1 MVDRV
6 GNARQALSVNIS
18 QRRPA
23 KFLASSALSIP
34 ALSDAFSL
42 GWEKM
47 RVRLPPMH
55 RRSSFPFLFL
65 LVSVFLVRGVCSAS
79 PIQERADRFLELT
92 NAGYQALS
100 RVNSEAQWL
109 AVTDVTPGH
118 DAAVEAT
125 GKAYAA
131 FNGNP
136 AIITEARDL
145 LTHEK
150 ELTPLSVRQLKQLLL
165 NAAEGPM
172 TNPDLVS
179 KRVEAETKQA
189 SILNSFEFKLN
200 GKTVTANDIDN
211 LLEKSTDLAERKAVW
226 EASKQSGP
234 ALKPN
239 LVILRDLRNGV
250 AKEMKY
256 PDYFTL
262 QVSNYGMTTDEML
275 KMLDNWMATRRPFYL
290 QLHTWAKYKLAEKYH
305 QPVPRKIPAHWITN
319 RWGQEWPG
327 LVEAANIDKYFEGR
341 KPEWIIKT
349 AEQFYTGLGF
359 SPLPQ
364 SFWEKS
370 DLYPLPPDSKR
381 KKNTH
386 ASCWHVDLE
395 NDIRS
400 LQSIEPNA
408 RWFFTAHHE
417 LGHGYYF
424 KAYTRPEV
432 PYLLR
437 LGAAPGFHEGVGELI
452 ALASSQVPY
461 LQSRGVLPL
470 EFDADKTA
478 FLLDDALAR
487 SVPFIY
493 FSCGVMP
500 HWEADIYARN
510 LPPDQWNARW
520 WKYVGD
526 MQGVEPP
533 SPRDEHFCD
542 AATKTHIN
550 DTPCYYY
557 SYAFATVF
565 KFQLHD
571 SIARQILHQP
581 PQSCDYADNKEVGK
595 WLENILKKGST
606 EDWRKVLKEATGED
620 ISTRAM
626 AEYFKPLQ
634 TWLEEQNKGRQI
646 GWE

>member
-1 MVDRV
+1 
-6 GNARQALSVNIS
+6 
-18 QRRPA
+18 
-23 KFLASSALSIP
+23 
-34 ALSDAFSL
+34 
-42 GWEKM
+42 
-47 RVRLPPMH
+47 MH

-65 LVSVFLVRGVCSAS
+65 LVFLFLLRGPCAAS
-79 PIQERADRFLELT
+79 PIQDRADRFVKLA
-92 NAGYQALS
+92 NAGYQALF

-109 AVTDVTPGH
+109 AVTDVTPEH

-172 TNPDLVS
+172 TNPDLVA

-200 GKTVTANDIDN
+200 G
-211 LLEKSTDLAERKAVW
+211 
-226 EASKQSGP
+226 Q
-234 ALKPN
+234 
-239 LVILRDLRNGV
+239 
-250 AKEMKY
+250 
-256 PDYFTL
+256 
-262 QVSNYGMTTDEML
+262 
-275 KMLDNWMATRRPFYL
+275 
-290 QLHTWAKYKLAEKYH
+290 
-305 QPVPRKIPAHWITN
+305 KITAHWLNN
-319 RWGQEWPG
+319 RWAQEWPG
-327 LVEAANIDKYFEGR
+327 LVEAANIDKYFQGR
-341 KPEWIIKT
+341 QAEWIIKT

-359 SPLPQ
+359 SPLPE
-364 SFWEKS
+364 SFWKKS

-386 ASCWHVDLE
+386 ASCWHIDLE

-424 KAYTRPEV
+424 KAYSRPEV

-437 LGAAPGFHEGVGELI
+437 TGAAPGFHEGIGELI
-452 ALASSQVPY
+452 SLASSQVPY
-461 LQSRGVLPL
+461 LQAQGILAKDFKP
-470 EFDADKTA
+470 DMNA

-487 SVPFIY
+487 AIPFIY
-493 FSCGVMP
+493 FSCGTMP
-500 HWEADIYARN
+500 HWEADIYAHN
-510 LPPDQWNARW
+510 LPADQWNARW
-520 WKYVGD
+520 WKYVSD

-533 SPRDEHFCD
+533 SPRSEEWCD

-550 DTPCYYY
+550 DTPAYYY
-557 SYAFATVF
+557 NYAFATVF

-571 SIARQILHQP
+571 YIARKILHQP
-581 PQSCDYADNKEVGK
+581 PQSCNYADNKEVGT
-595 WLENILKKGST
+595 WLNNILKKGST

-626 AEYFKPLQ
+626 SEYFKPLQ
-634 TWLEEQNKGRQI
+634 SWLEEQNKGRQI

>member
-1 MVDRV
+1 MHAHKRSF
-6 GNARQALSVNIS
+6 LS
-18 QRRPA
+18 
-23 KFLASSALSIP
+23 
-34 ALSDAFSL
+34 
-42 GWEKM
+42 
-47 RVRLPPMH
+47 H
-55 RRSSFPFLFL
+55 FL
-65 LVSVFLVRGVCSAS
+65 LLLILS
-79 PIQERADRFLELT
+79 PSPTIAATKSPVQERADRFLALA
-92 NAGYQALS
+92 NAGYQALY
-100 RVNSEAQWL
+100 RVNSEAQWV
-109 AVTDVTPGH
+109 AVRDVTPEH
-118 DAAVEAT
+118 DAAAEAT

-131 FNGNP
+131 FNGNR
-136 AIITEARDL
+136 AIINEAREL

-150 ELTPLSVRQLKQLLL
+150 ELSELTVRQLKQLLL

-172 TNPDLVS
+172 TNPDLVA
-179 KRVEAETKQA
+179 KRVAAETKQA
-189 SILNSFEFKLN
+189 SVMNGFEFKLN
-200 GKTVTANDIDN
+200 GQKTTANQIDDK
-211 LLEKSTDLAERKAVW
+211 LEKSTDLAERKAVW
-226 EASKQSGP
+226 ETSKEIGP
-234 ALKPN
+234 ALKEN
-239 LVILRDLRNGV
+239 LVKLRGLRNGV

-256 PDYFTL
+256 PDYFAL
-262 QVSNYGMTTDEML
+262 EVAAYGMTTDEML
-275 KMLDNWMATRRPFYL
+275 KMLEDWMTTLRPLYL
-290 QLHTWAKYKLAEKYH
+290 QLHTWTKYKLAEKFH
-305 QPVPRKIPAHWITN
+305 QPVPKKIPAHWINN
-319 RWGQEWPG
+319 RWAQEWPG

-341 KPEWIIKT
+341 KPEWIVKI

-359 SPLPQ
+359 SPLPE
-364 SFWEKS
+364 SFWQKS

-437 LGAAPGFHEGVGELI
+437 IGAAPGFHESVGELI
-452 ALASSQVPY
+452 SLASSQVPY
-461 LQSRGVLPL
+461 LQSRGVLP
-470 EFDADKTA
+470 ADFKAEKTA

-487 SVPFIY
+487 SIPFIY

-510 LPPDQWNARW
+510 LPSDQWNARW
-520 WKYVGD
+520 WKYVSD
-526 MQGVEPP
+526 FQGVEPP
-533 SPRDEHFCD
+533 SPRGEEFCD

-550 DTPCYYY
+550 DNPAYYY
-557 SYAFATVF
+557 NYAFATVF

-571 SIARQILHQP
+571 YIARKILHQP
-581 PQSCDYADNKEVGK
+581 PQSCNYGDNKEVGA
-595 WLENILKKGST
+595 WLNNILKKGGT

-626 AEYFKPLQ
+626 MDYFKPLM

>member
-1 MVDRV
+1 
-6 GNARQALSVNIS
+6 
-18 QRRPA
+18 
-23 KFLASSALSIP
+23 
-34 ALSDAFSL
+34 
-42 GWEKM
+42 
-47 RVRLPPMH
+47 MH
-55 RRSSFPFLFL
+55 RHSLFLSLFL
-65 LVSVFLVRGVCSAS
+65 LVLLPLELSAAATS
-79 PIQERADRFLELT
+79 AIQERADRFLALA
-92 NAGYQALS
+92 NAGYQALY

-109 AVTDVTPGH
+109 AVTDVTPEH

-136 AIITEARDL
+136 AIITEAQEL
-145 LTHEK
+145 LAHRK
-150 ELTPLSVRQLKQLLL
+150 ELNDLTVRQLRQLLL

-172 TNPDLVS
+172 TNPELVA
-179 KRVEAETKQA
+179 KRVAGETKQA
-189 SILNSFEFKLN
+189 SILNSFVFQLD
-200 GKTVTANDIDN
+200 GKPITANEIDN
-211 LLEKSTDLAERKAVW
+211 KLEKSTDLAERKAVW

-239 LVILRDLRNGV
+239 LVVLRDLRNSV

-256 PDYFTL
+256 PDYFSL
-262 QVSNYGMTTDEML
+262 EVAAYGMTTDEML
-275 KMLDNWMATRRPFYL
+275 KMLEDWMTTLRPLYL

-305 QPVPRKIPAHWITN
+305 QPVPKKIPAHWINN
-319 RWGQEWPG
+319 RWAQEWDG
-327 LVEAANIDKYFEGR
+327 LVDAANLDKYFEGR
-341 KPEWIIKT
+341 TPEWVIKT

-359 SPLPQ
+359 SPLPKT
-364 SFWEKS
+364 FWERS
-370 DLYPLPPDSKR
+370 DLYPLPADSKR

-386 ASCWHVDLE
+386 ASCWHIDLE

-400 LQSIEPNA
+400 LQSIEPNS

-437 LGAAPGFHEGVGELI
+437 LGAAPGFHEGIGELI
-452 ALASSQVPY
+452 SLASSQVPY

-470 EFDADKTA
+470 EFSSDKTA
-478 FLLDDALAR
+478 FLLDDALSRAI
-487 SVPFIY
+487 PFIY
-493 FSCGVMP
+493 FSCGTMP
-500 HWEADIYARN
+500 HWEADIYAKN
-510 LPPDQWNARW
+510 LPVDQWNARW
-520 WKYVGD
+520 WKYVSD
-526 MQGVEPP
+526 FQGVEPP
-533 SPRDEHFCD
+533 EPRGEEFCD

-550 DTPCYYY
+550 DTPAYYY
-557 SYAFATVF
+557 NYAFATVF

-571 SIARQILHQP
+571 YIARKILHQP
-581 PQSCDYADNKEVGK
+581 PQSCNYADNKEVGA
-595 WLENILKKGST
+595 WLNGILKKGAT

-626 AEYFKPLQ
+626 LEYFKPLM

-646 GWE
+646 GWD